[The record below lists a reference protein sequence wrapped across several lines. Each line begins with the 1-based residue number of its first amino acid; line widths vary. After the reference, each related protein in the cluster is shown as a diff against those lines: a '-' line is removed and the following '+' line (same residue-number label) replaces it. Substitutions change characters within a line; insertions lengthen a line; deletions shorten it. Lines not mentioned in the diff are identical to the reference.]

1 MTFLLSWTDDC
12 EQYADDTTL
21 SASYFT
27 AEETSSI
34 LNNNCEKI
42 TNWMSE
48 NQLKLNPDK
57 THMMTVGTSQRI
69 KLQENQLNII
79 KDQITLK

>member
-1 MTFLLSWTDDC
+1 MAYEVNC

-21 SASYFT
+21 SASTFT
-27 AEETSSI
+27 AGETSSI
-34 LNNNCEKI
+34 LTNNCEKI

-57 THMMTVGTSQRI
+57 THMMTVGTSHRI
-69 KLQENQLNII
+69 KLQENQLNITMDGI
-79 KDQITLK
+79 